1 MLIKALKN
9 DMIGVNAR
17 EEMTLF
23 DDYWLELIE
32 LNGEKDSYSQL
43 QMSRVKNFISLLL
56 GLWQLALEGD
66 NFDDDNNSIS
76 KQQFMDWTNYNVVLD
91 HTSYGLYYLLLVWR
105 KAYMSRGWEAR
116 KIGAS
121 GVSA

>member
-56 GLWQLALEGD
+56 CLWQLALEGD

-76 KQQFMDWTNYNVVLD
+76 KQQFMDWTKYNVVLD